1 MQEVDGKPDNRYEED
16 DSRAPLPS
24 VWNKLILDSDSQ
36 KDDLKQYVIEEDS
49 DLCAEDTQDDHE
61 DDLVV
66 ESDIFEVGVLRG
78 PDRRQLVHHE
88 IDYNS
93 WEGAQKTL
101 QEGAHHEIGRG
112 KLHSE
117 EDSTYGRS
125 KGNYGTHTNGCWK
138 HC

>member
-1 MQEVDGKPDNRYEED
+1 MQEINGKPDNWYEED

-24 VWNKLILDSDSQ
+24 VWNKLILDSHSQ

-66 ESDIFEVGVLRG
+66 EPDIFEVGVLRG
-78 PDRRQLVHHE
+78 PDGGQLVHQL
-88 IDYNS
+88 IDYHC
-93 WEGAQKTL
+93 WEGAQETL

-112 KLHSE
+112 ELHRE
-117 EDSTYGRS
+117 EDTTDRRS
-125 KGNYGTHTNGCWK
+125 KGNYSARAYGCWK